1 MRKHLVPVGNS
12 LALIIDKPIL
22 ELIHVD
28 RETQIELRVE
38 GDQLILAAATKAKR
52 RAKMKAIAKRVF
64 DEHASTMAK
73 LSK

>member
-28 RETQIELRVE
+28 RETPIELRVE

-52 RAKMKAIAKRVF
+52 RARVKVITKRVF

>member
-22 ELIHVD
+22 ELLHVD
-28 RETQIELRVE
+28 RETPIELRVE
-38 GDQLILAAATKAKR
+38 GDQLILVAATKAKR
-52 RAKMKAIAKRVF
+52 RAKMKVIAKRIF

-73 LSK
+73 LSR